1 MDQEINLMGF
11 NERNPMSA
19 NERNL
24 INANIKLLDKNN
36 ILERDIYI
44 LEQIQ
49 RDALFYVETVKDIDK
64 KELIRIL
71 NGEKN
76 EER

>member
-11 NERNPMSA
+11 NERNPMST

-24 INANIKLLDKNN
+24 INANTKLLDKNN

-44 LEQIQ
+44 LEQIH
-49 RDALFYVETVKDIDK
+49 RDAIFYVETAKEIDK
-64 KELIRIL
+64 KELIKIL